1 MRFLGN
7 IEAKIDV
14 KGRVFLPACFRKELS
29 RGGITAM
36 VMRKDVFQPCLV
48 LYSEAVWNKE
58 LDDLRARLSRWSRDD
73 QALFRQFVADAEPLT
88 LDDSGRFLIPRRY
101 INMAGI
107 GRDVRF
113 IGMDDTI
120 EIWSAN
126 ASEGAMLSPEDFS
139 KGLQNVMKEKD

>member
-1 MRFLGN
+1 
-7 IEAKIDV
+7 
-14 KGRVFLPACFRKELS
+14 
-29 RGGITAM
+29 
-36 VMRKDVFQPCLV
+36 V